1 MIRKGIIFAA
11 LMTTLSTNGQSMDA
25 LLKSVEQNN
34 AQLIAYKK
42 AADAT
47 KTANHAEVVLDDLEL
62 GYNRLWGNPTT
73 IGNRHDVSVSQPIDL
88 PTVFGTKSKVAKGK
102 DALADDEYL
111 ARRQDVLLEARLCYV
126 DAVYYNA
133 LINELQRR
141 CEHASAMSE
150 MQKKQLEAGD
160 INIID
165 YNNMRLTLSNTST
178 ALTQAKAERD
188 AVMAQLKQLNGGIS
202 ISVTDTVYTPISLP
216 ENFDEWFETV
226 CASAPAIA
234 LTRDGM
240 TLGRRQL
247 ALAKQ
252 GWLPK
257 LSLGYMSEKTV
268 GEQYQGITIGMNLPL
283 WSAGKK
289 VKQAKAEAAAAESMH
304 TAAIES
310 LKSVLSSDYALT
322 KGLIKAATE
331 SRANLLSN
339 DNTANLQKAC
349 RAGEMSTLEYLVSL
363 TSYYDAVDKML
374 SSERE
379 AQRAY
384 ARLTMYLL

>member
-1 MIRKGIIFAA
+1 MKRCFLFAA
-11 LMTTLSTNGQSMDA
+11 LMTALSTNGQSMDA

-47 KTANHAEVVLDDLEL
+47 KSANHAEVVMDDLEL

-73 IGNRHDVSVSQPIDL
+73 IGNRHDISVSQPIDL

-111 ARRQDVLLEARLCYV
+111 VRRQDVLLEARLCYV

-141 CEHASAMSE
+141 CEHASAMSA

-160 INIID
+160 IGIID

-178 ALTQAKAERD
+178 ALIQAKAERD
-188 AVMAQLKQLNGGIS
+188 AVLAQLKVLNGGID
-202 ISVTDTVYTPISLP
+202 ISVTDSVYSPISLP

-226 CASAPAIA
+226 CASSPTIA

-247 ALAKQ
+247 ALAQQ

-257 LSLGYMSEKTV
+257 LSLGYMSEKTL
-268 GEQYQGITIGMNLPL
+268 GEQYQGVTIGMSLPL

-289 VKQAKAEAAAAESMH
+289 VKQAKAEVAAAESIH
-304 TAAIES
+304 AAAIEG
-310 LKSVLSSDYALT
+310 LKSALSSEYALT
-322 KGLIKAATE
+322 KGLIKAASE
-331 SRANLLSN
+331 SKSTLLST
-339 DNTANLQKAC
+339 DNRENLQKSC

>member
-47 KTANHAEVVLDDLEL
+47 KSANHAEVVMDDLEL

-178 ALTQAKAERD
+178 ALTQANAERD

-226 CASAPAIA
+226 CATAPAIA
-234 LTRDGM
+234 LSRDGM

-268 GEQYQGITIGMNLPL
+268 GEQYQGITVGMSLPL

-331 SRANLLSN
+331 SKANLLSN

-379 AQRAY
+379 AQKAY
-384 ARLTMYLL
+384 ARLTIYLL

>member
-226 CASAPAIA
+226 CATAPAIA

-268 GEQYQGITIGMNLPL
+268 GEQYQGITVGMNLPL

-331 SRANLLSN
+331 SKANLLSN

>member
-47 KTANHAEVVLDDLEL
+47 KSANHAEVVLDDLEL

-226 CASAPAIA
+226 CATAPAIA

-268 GEQYQGITIGMNLPL
+268 GEQYQGITVGMNLPL

>member
-47 KTANHAEVVLDDLEL
+47 KSANHAEVVLDDLEL

-111 ARRQDVLLEARLCYV
+111 ARRQDVLLEAQLCYV

-226 CASAPAIA
+226 CASSPAIA

-268 GEQYQGITIGMNLPL
+268 GEQYQGITVGMSLPL

-379 AQRAY
+379 AQRAF

>member
-47 KTANHAEVVLDDLEL
+47 KSANHAEVVLDDLEL

-268 GEQYQGITIGMNLPL
+268 GEQYQGITVGMNLPL

>member
-226 CASAPAIA
+226 CATAPAIA

>member
-47 KTANHAEVVLDDLEL
+47 KTANHAEVVMDDLEL

-349 RAGEMSTLEYLVSL
+349 RAGEMSTLEYLISL
-363 TSYYDAVDKML
+363 TAYYDAVEKML

-379 AQRAY
+379 AQKAY

>member
-268 GEQYQGITIGMNLPL
+268 GEQYQGITVGMNLPL

-331 SRANLLSN
+331 SKANLLSN

>member
-11 LMTTLSTNGQSMDA
+11 LMTALSTNGQSMDA

-42 AADAT
+42 AADAA
-47 KTANHAEVVLDDLEL
+47 KSANHAEVVLDDLEL

-111 ARRQDVLLEARLCYV
+111 ARRQDVLLEAQLCYV

>member
-1 MIRKGIIFAA
+1 MIRKGILFAA
-11 LMTTLSTNGQSMDA
+11 LMTALSTNGQSMDA

-34 AQLIAYKK
+34 AQLTAYKK

-47 KTANHAEVVLDDLEL
+47 KTANHAEVVLDDLDL
-62 GYNRLWGNPTT
+62 GYNRLWGNPST

-102 DALADDEYL
+102 DALVDDEYL
-111 ARRQDVLLEARLCYV
+111 VRRQEILLEAQLGYV

-133 LINELQRR
+133 LINTLQRR
-141 CEHASAMSE
+141 CNEASAMSD

-165 YNNMRLTLSNTST
+165 YNNMHLSLSNVTT

-188 AVMAQLKQLNGGIS
+188 AVLAQLKQLNGGIDV
-202 ISVTDTVYTPISLP
+202 IITDSVYSPVSLP
-216 ENFDEWFETV
+216 ENFDEWFDAV
-226 CASAPAIA
+226 CASAPTVNMTRNAI
-234 LTRDGM
+234 

-257 LSLGYMSEKTV
+257 LSLGYMSEKTL
-268 GEQYQGITIGMNLPL
+268 GEQYQGITLGMSVPL

-289 VKQAKAEAAAAESMH
+289 VKQAKAEAAAAEAMH
-304 TAAIES
+304 TATIEG
-310 LKSVLSSDYALT
+310 LKSVLASEYALT
-322 KGLIKAATE
+322 KGLIKAAADSKAT
-331 SRANLLSN
+331 LQTN
-339 DNTANLQKAC
+339 DNTTNLQKAC
-349 RAGEMSTLEYLVSL
+349 KAGEMSTLEYLVSL
-363 TSYYDAVDKML
+363 TSYYEAVDKML

-379 AQRAY
+379 AQKAY

>member
-47 KTANHAEVVLDDLEL
+47 KSANHAEVVLDDLEL

-102 DALADDEYL
+102 DALAEDEYL
-111 ARRQDVLLEARLCYV
+111 VRRQDVLLEARLCYV
-126 DAVYYNA
+126 DAVYYNT

-322 KGLIKAATE
+322 KGLIKEATE
-331 SRANLLSN
+331 SKANLLSN

>member
-11 LMTTLSTNGQSMDA
+11 LMTALSTNGQSMDA

-226 CASAPAIA
+226 CATAPAIA

>member
-188 AVMAQLKQLNGGIS
+188 AVMAHLKQLNGGIS

-226 CASAPAIA
+226 CATAPAIA

-268 GEQYQGITIGMNLPL
+268 GEQYQGITVGMSLPL

>member
-111 ARRQDVLLEARLCYV
+111 ARRQDVLLEAQLCYV

-226 CASAPAIA
+226 CATAPAIA

-268 GEQYQGITIGMNLPL
+268 GEQYQGITVGMSLPL

-379 AQRAY
+379 AQKAY

>member
-268 GEQYQGITIGMNLPL
+268 GEQYQGITVGMSLPL

>member
-11 LMTTLSTNGQSMDA
+11 LMTALSTNGQSMDA

-111 ARRQDVLLEARLCYV
+111 ARRQDVLLEAQLCYV

-165 YNNMRLTLSNTST
+165 YNNMRLTLSNTSI

-331 SRANLLSN
+331 SKANLLSN

-379 AQRAY
+379 AQKAY

>member
-11 LMTTLSTNGQSMDA
+11 LMTALSTNGQSMDA

-42 AADAT
+42 AADAA